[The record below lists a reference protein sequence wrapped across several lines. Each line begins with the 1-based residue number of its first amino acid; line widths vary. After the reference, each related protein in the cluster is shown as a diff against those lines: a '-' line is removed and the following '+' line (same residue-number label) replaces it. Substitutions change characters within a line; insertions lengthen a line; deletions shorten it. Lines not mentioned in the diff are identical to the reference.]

1 MSIQTF
7 NSKLDATST
16 MNYLLNAKQENWI
29 IKDLEK
35 VCQKKVM
42 NRKKWTGIAFH
53 SLSFD
58 ALFATK
64 WQ

>member
-1 MSIQTF
+1 
-7 NSKLDATST
+7 

-29 IKDLEK
+29 NIDLEK

-42 NRKKWTGIAFH
+42 DRKKWTGIAFH